1 MIKPVDATTT
11 PAWSALTALHE
22 SLDPD
27 LRAWVAAM
35 FFTFGTMLAL
45 YGVFFADDEDMA
57 KAAGTNLDLWTGV
70 GMLAFAF
77 SFVVWLLARPPEFE
91 IVSDAERLAGAAEG
105 AANAA
110 EAEDRG
116 EDPSGAAAEASDDA
130 GAVNDVDGL
139 LEEDPAAQGEAQ
151 DKGAKD

>member
-1 MIKPVDATTT
+1 MSKKRCPRF
-11 PAWSALTALHE
+11 WRMALL
-22 SLDPD
+22 D

-105 AANAA
+105 AAHAA
-110 EAEDRG
+110 ETEDRG

-139 LEEDPAAQGEAQ
+139 SEGDPAAQGEAQ
-151 DKGAKD
+151 DKGAKG

>member
-1 MIKPVDATTT
+1 MSKKRCPRF
-11 PAWSALTALHE
+11 WRMALL
-22 SLDPD
+22 D

-57 KAAGTNLDLWTGV
+57 KAAGANLDLWTGV

-77 SFVVWLLARPPEFE
+77 SVVVWLLARPPEFE

-110 EAEDRG
+110 E
-116 EDPSGAAAEASDDA
+116 
-130 GAVNDVDGL
+130 
-139 LEEDPAAQGEAQ
+139 
-151 DKGAKD
+151 